1 MTVRINRYG
10 TVPLRIVAALC
21 FAACSAVI
29 VLWVSKGG
37 DQNLWSRDFA
47 KSQSGTIGVA
57 ASELTGYWE
66 GEIAMGTVR
75 AKIEDG
81 QIILAIKCDRDGRIV
96 AQGSAPISVK
106 KDIPS
111 RMILQTDLLSGGGEV
126 CGFRFNKGSEF
137 AYAFGPQGVLKINFA
152 GTSVSELRKLS
163 DLEATK

>member
-10 TVPLRIVAALC
+10 TVPLRIVAVLC
-21 FAACSAVI
+21 LAACSQ
-29 VLWVSKGG
+29 GG

-47 KSQSGTIGVA
+47 KSQSGTGVA

-66 GEIAMGTVR
+66 GEVAMGDVR
-75 AKIEDG
+75 AKIDRG

>member
-1 MTVRINRYG
+1 M
-10 TVPLRIVAALC
+10 
-21 FAACSAVI
+21 ACAHE
-29 VLWVSKGG
+29 LFGQLLQRG

-47 KSQSGTIGVA
+47 KSQSLTTGAA

-66 GEIAMGTVR
+66 GEIAMGNVR
-75 AKIEDG
+75 AKIEGG

-111 RMILQTDLLSGGGEV
+111 KMILQTDLLSDGGEV

-137 AYAFGPQGVLKINFA
+137 AYAAERTA
-152 GTSVSELRKLS
+152 GSC
-163 DLEATK
+163 ATASRARC

>member
-10 TVPLRIVAALC
+10 TVVLRIVAALC
-21 FAACSAVI
+21 LAACSQ
-29 VLWVSKGG
+29 GG

-47 KSQSGTIGVA
+47 KSQSLTTRA
-57 ASELTGYWE
+57 ATRELTGYWE
-66 GEIAMGTVR
+66 GEIAMGNVR
-75 AKIEDG
+75 AKIEAG

-111 RMILQTDLLSGGGEV
+111 KMILQADLLSDGGEV

-163 DLEATK
+163 DLEVTK